1 MPRPLRTA
9 PGGFVYHVLNR
20 ANGKRRIFEHDR
32 DYSAFERVLGRRQE
46 RIPMPVFS
54 WCVMPNH
61 WHLLLWP
68 REDGDLSRY
77 MRLVTL
83 THTQRRHAYC
93 ASAGTGHLYQGRFK
107 SFVVQS
113 DTHFL
118 TVSRYVEAN
127 ALSAKLVKR
136 AEDWRWG
143 SLWRVVHGKWD
154 QRPQIH
160 PWPVT
165 RPSDWLGYVNQPT
178 PMLEADALR
187 RCTERSRPYG
197 SEPWVAA
204 MADQLGLGCTLRP
217 RGRPLKEERNLDL
230 FQEKGPDP
238 FSV

>member
-9 PGGFVYHVLNR
+9 PGGLVYHVLNR

-32 DYSAFERVLGRRQE
+32 DYLAFEHVLAEVQE
-46 RIPMPVFS
+46 RIPMRILA

-68 REDGDLSRY
+68 RQDGDLSRF

-107 SFVVQS
+107 SFVVQT
-113 DTHFL
+113 DAHFL

-127 ALSAKLVKR
+127 ALSGNLVRR

-143 SLWRVVHGKWD
+143 SLWRLVHGKTE
-154 QRPQIH
+154 QPPQID
-160 PWPVT
+160 PWPVV
-165 RPSDWLGYVNQPT
+165 RPSDWLMHVNQP
-178 PMLEADALR
+178 LDAVEADAV
-187 RCTERSRPYG
+187 RCCAQRGRPYG
-197 SEPWVAA
+197 VQTWTESVTQ
-204 MADQLGLGCTLRP
+204 QLGLECTLRP
-217 RGRPLKEERNLDL
+217 RGRPPKEKEKAEPDL
-230 FQEKGPDP
+230 FLGKG
-238 FSV
+238 S

>member
-32 DYSAFERVLGRRQE
+32 DYLAFESVLAEVQE
-46 RIPMPVFS
+46 RVPMRILA

-68 REDGDLSRY
+68 QQDGDLSRY

-83 THTQRRHAYC
+83 THTQRRHAYR

-107 SFVVQS
+107 SFVVQT
-113 DTHFL
+113 DVHFL
-118 TVSRYVEAN
+118 AVSRYVEAN
-127 ALSAKLVKR
+127 ALAGKLVQR

-143 SLWRVVHGKWD
+143 SLWRV
-154 QRPQIH
+154 QRNKVNQPPSIH

-165 RPSDWLGYVNQPT
+165 RPSDWLTYVNQPAKAV
-178 PMLEADALR
+178 EVDAVRQCAR
-187 RCTERSRPYG
+187 RGCPYG
-197 SEPWVAA
+197 DESWVQGVAE
-204 MADQLGLGCTLRP
+204 QLGLQSTLRP
-217 RGRPLKEERNLDL
+217 RGRPAKEKK
-230 FQEKGPDP
+230 F
-238 FSV
+238 